1 MVMVVDV
8 HMVILMT
15 TINDNED
22 NEDKDED
29 DDVNDKDIL
38 ISSSMANTHCSSV

>member
-22 NEDKDED
+22 NED

-38 ISSSMANTHCSSV
+38 ISSSMAKPHCSSV